1 MAEIDSMPHGSASRV
16 PIVDTHHH
24 LWDLRR
30 YPYDWLA
37 AEGRADITAL
47 LGEYQAIRRNYGIEE
62 LLGDFAAVGIVKS
75 VHVQADISEPDPV
88 VETAWLQSIAD
99 VYGFPHG
106 IVAYSDLR
114 MPGVEAELDRHG
126 SHANLRGFRM
136 SDVEGLLT
144 DPSFRRGAA
153 ALAGRGLSLQVDVSP
168 ESMSELSELARSQPD
183 LQVFLG
189 HTGLPERRDPAYFA
203 QWRLALK
210 ATAQIPNVALKIS
223 GLGMGDHRWTTD
235 SIRPWVLEAVEAFGT
250 DRCVFGTNWPVD
262 RLYSDLP
269 TLTDAYRVVVSN
281 FSSVEQ
287 ESLLFRNAERLYA
300 I

>member
-1 MAEIDSMPHGSASRV
+1 MTDNDPMPHVSASRV

-30 YPYDWLA
+30 YRYDWLA
-37 AEGRADITAL
+37 GGGRADVAAF
-47 LGEYQAIRRNYGIEE
+47 LGDYGEIRRDYGVEE
-62 LLGDFAAVGIVKS
+62 LVEDYAAAGIVKS
-75 VHVQADISEPDPV
+75 VHVQADMSEPDPV

-99 VYGFPHG
+99 VYGFPHA

-114 MPGVEAELDRHG
+114 MPDVEAELDRHR
-126 SHANLRGFRM
+126 SHANMRGIRM
-136 SDVEGLLT
+136 PDEAGLLT
-144 DPSFRRGAA
+144 DPSFNRGAG
-153 ALAGRGLSLQVDVSP
+153 ALADRGLSLQVDVSL
-168 ESMSELSELARSQPD
+168 ERMSILAELARSQPD

-189 HTGLPERRDPAYFA
+189 HTGIPERRDEAYFGE
-203 QWRLALK
+203 WRLALT

-235 SIRPWVLEAVEAFGT
+235 SIRPWVLEAVEAFGI

-269 TLTDAYRVVVSN
+269 TLTDAYRVVLSS
-281 FSSVEQ
+281 FSLAEQ